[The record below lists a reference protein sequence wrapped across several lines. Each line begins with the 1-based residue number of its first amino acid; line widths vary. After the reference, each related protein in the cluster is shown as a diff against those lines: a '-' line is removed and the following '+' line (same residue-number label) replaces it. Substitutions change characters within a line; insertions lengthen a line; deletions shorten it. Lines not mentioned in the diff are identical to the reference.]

1 METLSKE
8 EFIALATGEA
18 ASCVSIFIPVHR
30 SGVEV
35 NEMQDAIRLKD
46 KLLEAERTLAENGT
60 DQDTIDRILKG
71 GFSLFDQRDFWNVQL
86 EGLAVFMS
94 DRFFKH
100 LKLPFPVKEELLID
114 SSFNITPLLPLMDNQ
129 QFYLLVLSRD
139 DSTLYRGDAFDLTE
153 VKVAGLPQKLNVEL
167 GVGGHR
173 PVFRGTDASK
183 QADEEEKN
191 AGESGD
197 SVYLMNGLKKADHAL
212 MEEEASSAEK
222 LPLLLAG
229 TGFLAENFKKISHYG
244 NIVEEIL
251 AGNFEQEDKSS
262 LHQQAKE
269 KLASYF
275 NKNTMEALQ
284 TFYENSATELTSS
297 IPEEVIPATYYKK
310 VSDLFVQK
318 DEHLWGE
325 FIETAN
331 LLKIHEQ
338 PLKGDTCLINKA
350 VVKTLQNGGAVHV
363 MEKDKMP
370 VDSKIAAFMRY

>member
-8 EFIALATGEA
+8 EFIALAAGEA

-46 KLLEAERTLAENGT
+46 KLLEAEKTLAENGT
-60 DQDTIDRILKG
+60 DQDTIDRILKE
-71 GFSLFDQRDFWNVQL
+71 GFSLFEQRDFWNTQL

-114 SSFNITPLLPLMDNQ
+114 SSFYVTPLLPLMYNQ
-129 QFYLLVLSRD
+129 HFYLLALSRD
-139 DSTLYRGDAFDLTE
+139 DSTLYHGDAFGLTE
-153 VKVAGLPQKLNVEL
+153 IKVTGLPQKLNVEL
-167 GVGGHR
+167 GEGGRR
-173 PVFRGTDASK
+173 PVFRGTDAST

-212 MEEEASSAEK
+212 MEEAASFAEK

-229 TGFLAENFKKISHYG
+229 TAYLAENFKKISHYG

-251 AGNFEQEDKSS
+251 AGNFEQKDKSS

-275 NKNTMEALQ
+275 NKNTMEALH

-297 IPEEVIPATYYKK
+297 TPEEVIPATYYKK

-370 VDSKIAAFMRY
+370 VNSKIAAFMRY

>member
-46 KLLEAERTLAENGT
+46 KLLEAEKTLAENGT

-129 QFYLLVLSRD
+129 QFYLLVLGRD
-139 DSTLYRGDAFDLTE
+139 DSTLYCGDAFDLTE

-167 GVGGHR
+167 GEGGHR
-173 PVFRGTDASK
+173 PVFRGTDAGK

-191 AGESGD
+191 AGESDD
-197 SVYLMNGLKKADHAL
+197 SIYLMNGLKKADQAL
-212 MEEEASSAEK
+212 MEEEASSTEK

-229 TGFLAENFKKISHYG
+229 TGYLAENFKKISHYG

-251 AGNFEQEDKSS
+251 AGNFVQEDKSS

-275 NKNTMEALQ
+275 NKNTMEALH